1 MEMSLS
7 ELRELVMDREAWRAA
22 IHGVAKSWTRMN
34 WTELKRYIYMHMQYV
49 SKVTVTFKF
58 VTKVTN
64 SLPAT
69 AHTKQ
74 ALSSWSAELF
84 RDEGKLHLLKQL
96 KLHPGNHGLFLR
108 KLHTIGDIV
117 YIILLISL
125 SLTHT
130 LVSSF

>member
-1 MEMSLS
+1 MCTC
-7 ELRELVMDREAWRAA
+7 
-22 IHGVAKSWTRMN
+22 I
-34 WTELKRYIYMHMQYV
+34 YV

-58 VTKVTN
+58 VTKFTN
-64 SLPAT
+64 SLPTA

-74 ALSSWSAELF
+74 VLSSWSAELF
-84 RDEGKLHLLKQL
+84 RDEGKPHLLKQL
-96 KLHPGNHGLFLR
+96 KLHPDNQGLFLR

-130 LVSSF
+130 LVSSS